1 MKKRYIIIIIL
12 CFVASLA
19 FLIITVGYNNAQ
31 SKKADELKSSNK
43 ALQSRIETSKQSKL
57 QNSVLINKIDKDP
70 NQLAKDAKK
79 QAEQFVDVV
88 NKNKGKADKDKQ
100 AAYKTQ
106 LEPIMSEDVRNSSD
120 LTSIDIPKDYDMDVS
135 TQRGDSVPV
144 LISSNDRYIV
154 VGYDAY
160 AEEITSVKEYKK
172 A

>member
-19 FLIITVGYNNAQ
+19 FLIITMGYNNAQ
-31 SKKADELKSSNK
+31 SKKADDFKTTNKELE
-43 ALQSRIETSKQSKL
+43 SRIASSKQSKL

-79 QAEQFVDVV
+79 QAKQFVDVI
-88 NKNKGKADKDKQ
+88 NKNKGKADKDKHQ
-100 AAYKTQ
+100 AYKSE
-106 LEPIMSEDVRNSSD
+106 LKSIASEDIRNSDD
-120 LTSIDIPKDYDMDVS
+120 LTSIAIPKDYDMDVS

-154 VGYDAY
+154 IGYDAY
-160 AEEITSVKEYKK
+160 AEEITSIKEYKK